1 MGFNIS
7 GIVINS
13 NFDQDINKFI
23 EETGFSIRPER
34 EISPEDLRENWTPEG
49 IYRVQFTDIGTV
61 VFLNFQECL
70 DGQYLEGYNVMTFTY
85 SETSSMLLFLSYY
98 EGNVQRR
105 RIMEDNLVK
114 TIDEGAPLDID
125 SDKKGEEL
133 SEILFELFETILGKS
148 FFLLDDTFA
157 SYQFKRVPRRRK
169 RIK

>member
-1 MGFNIS
+1 MGFNIA

-13 NFDQDINKFI
+13 NFDHDINKFI
-23 EETGFSIRPER
+23 KETGFSIKLER
-34 EISPEDLRENWTPEG
+34 EISPEELRENWTAEG

-70 DGQYLEGYNVMTFTY
+70 DGQYLDGYNVMTFTY
-85 SETSSMLLFLSYY
+85 SETSSMLLFLTYY
-98 EGNVQRR
+98 EGQVQRR
-105 RIMEDNLVK
+105 RIMEDDLIKKV
-114 TIDEGAPLDID
+114 DEGVPLNID

-157 SYQFKRVPRRRK
+157 SYQFKRVPRRQK
-169 RIK
+169 RTK